1 MVWEPIRGGPCGCAD
16 HPPQFLTAACDRGQE
31 ATALS
36 LPVAWLLEAKGNQAL
51 SPTCLKVVTIEDAL
65 KHSEGRVQRQGTWHP
80 LVSRGAGLMP
90 EVSIEVLSIPGL
102 LPSQI
107 LGGFLWTRKARQP
120 FSAGLIRRIKL

>member
-1 MVWEPIRGGPCGCAD
+1 MGVQTTHHSSSPQHVTEARRPLLCRCLWHGSWRQKGIR
-16 HPPQFLTAACDRGQE
+16 
-31 ATALS
+31 
-36 LPVAWLLEAKGNQAL
+36 L

-90 EVSIEVLSIPGL
+90 EVSVEVLSIPGL